1 MPPDASDRG
10 AWPSRL
16 IDARLSA
23 AETTELERLV
33 ELGADRE
40 LSLDLLLKA
49 RELEQSCRA
58 R

>member
-1 MPPDASDRG
+1 MPPDASNRG

-33 ELGADRE
+33 ERGVDRE
-40 LSLDLLLKA
+40 LALELLLNA
-49 RELEQSCRA
+49 RELEHRCRA